1 LTKISFMISFIKGKV
16 FDITPTY
23 AIIDNNGIG
32 YHIYISLNT
41 YGKIDTS
48 QPVLLYT
55 EPVIR
60 DDAHLLYGFFDPL
73 EREIFKLLISVSGI
87 GANTAM
93 LILSSLTSE
102 EIQQVIANENVAAL
116 KAIKGIGAKTAQ
128 RAIIELKDK
137 ILKTY
142 NITPGTTKPV
152 SSPVKD
158 EALSALEALGFPKK
172 RAEKVIDEIL
182 RENPEISLEKTIKE
196 ALKRF

>member
-1 LTKISFMISFIKGKV
+1 MISFVKGKV

-23 AIIDNNGIG
+23 VIIDNNGIG
-32 YHIYISLNT
+32 YHIYISLST
-41 YGKIDTS
+41 YAKIDTS

-55 EPVIR
+55 EPIIR

-93 LILSSLTSE
+93 LILSSLSSQE
-102 EIQQVIANENVAAL
+102 VQQVIANEDVVAL

-142 NITPGTTKPV
+142 DISPNETKAV
-152 SSPVKD
+152 HSPVKD

-172 RAEKVIDEIL
+172 RSEKVIDEIL
-182 RENPEISLEKTIKE
+182 KENSEISLEKTIKE

>member
-1 LTKISFMISFIKGKV
+1 MISFVKGKV

-23 AIIDNNGIG
+23 VIIDNNGIG
-32 YHIYISLNT
+32 YHIFISLNT
-41 YGKIDTS
+41 YGQIHPDK
-48 QPVLLYT
+48 PVLLYT

-60 DDAHLLYGFFDPL
+60 DDAHLLYGFFDSL

-93 LILSSLTSE
+93 LILSSLTSKDV
-102 EIQQVIANENVAAL
+102 QQVIANEDVAAL
-116 KAIKGIGAKTAQ
+116 KAIKGIGSKTAQ

-142 NITPGTTKPV
+142 DISPDQSRSV
-152 SSPVKD
+152 SSPVKE

-172 RAEKVIDEIL
+172 PSEKVIDEIL
-182 RENPEISLEKTIKE
+182 RENPEISLEKTIKL